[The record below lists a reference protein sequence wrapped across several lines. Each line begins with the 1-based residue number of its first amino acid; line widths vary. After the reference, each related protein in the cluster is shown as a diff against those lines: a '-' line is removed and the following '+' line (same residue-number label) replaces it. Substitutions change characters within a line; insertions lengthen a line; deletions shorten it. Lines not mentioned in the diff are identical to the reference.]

1 MQQLVDR
8 WNVFRPYYINSDCR
22 NSERAFNCSSNVF
35 VSRVTRFH
43 LSLMYY
49 VAGRERK
56 GLTLRKNLWRSWN
69 AVKLAFP
76 KLIYFWYLINAGF
89 RKKEKNCRGAL
100 GLNSIFN
107 MWATWARWRG
117 LAWPSGTFASMTA
130 PPEKILPT
138 IFWKCVIDFLASKII
153 FLGFLS
159 MVFQWYYH
167 SCKVERFLIVS
178 ENQTKVI
185 KTVSQKKRNTFKSRW
200 ELTVKTT
207 KLPKARETRVAKSW
221 LV

>member
-1 MQQLVDR
+1 MRQ
-8 WNVFRPYYINSDCR
+8 INLNRALSLWKCNNWLTDETFSVHTTSTATVKTLHCI
-22 NSERAFNCSSNVF
+22 SEHTFNCSSNIF

-56 GLTLRKNLWRSWN
+56 GLAWPMKTFMKVLKRSQ
-69 AVKLAFP
+69 ASISEIL
-76 KLIYFWYLINAGF
+76 YFWYLINAGF
-89 RKKEKNCRGAL
+89 RKKEKNCRGAP

-107 MWATWARWRG
+107 MWVTWAWWRG

-130 PPEKILPT
+130 PPEKILST
-138 IFWKCVIDFLASKII
+138 ILIWQCVIDFMASKNI

-167 SCKVERFLIVS
+167 SCKVERFFIVS

-185 KTVSQKKRNTFKSRW
+185 NTVNQKKRKYI
-200 ELTVKTT
+200 
-207 KLPKARETRVAKSW
+207 
-221 LV
+221 

>member
-22 NSERAFNCSSNVF
+22 NASL
-35 VSRVTRFH
+35 H
-43 LSLMYY
+43 LWACVQLFIQHIRLQGHSFSLIAY
-49 VAGRERK
+49 VLRGRK
-56 GLTLRKNLWRSWN
+56 GTQRSY
-69 AVKLAFP
+69 P
-76 KLIYFWYLINAGF
+76 KKKFMKVLKRSQASISEILYFWYLINAGF
-89 RKKEKNCRGAL
+89 RKKEKNCRGAP

-107 MWATWARWRG
+107 MWATWAWWRG

-130 PPEKILPT
+130 PPEKILST
-138 IFWKCVIDFLASKII
+138 ILIWKCVIHFLASKNI

-159 MVFQWYYH
+159 MVFQGYYH

-185 KTVSQKKRNTFKSRW
+185 KTVNQKNENTFKS
-200 ELTVKTT
+200 
-207 KLPKARETRVAKSW
+207 
-221 LV
+221 